1 MMRKER
7 NKEEIEI
14 EPGVVCPNDKK
25 QKEESIKLRQNLGL
39 CPNYEKP
46 NEQRIN

>member
-7 NKEEIEI
+7 NKEETDI
-14 EPGVVCPNDKK
+14 EPRVVSHDKK

-39 CPNYEKP
+39 RPNYEKP
-46 NEQRIN
+46 NEQKIT